1 MDMNHL
7 HRLGEQIAASGVD
20 AHAQELAWLAE
31 AIIDHAPGTASA
43 LVDTGATEVLRQ
55 RAFAVATLVL
65 ERGVRGR
72 RIAEPVGA

>member
-1 MDMNHL
+1 MDMNQL
-7 HRLGEQIAASGVD
+7 RRLGEQIAATGVD

-31 AIIDHAPGTASA
+31 AVIDRAPGTASA

-65 ERGVRGR
+65 ERGVRRR
-72 RIAEPVGA
+72 RIAELVSA